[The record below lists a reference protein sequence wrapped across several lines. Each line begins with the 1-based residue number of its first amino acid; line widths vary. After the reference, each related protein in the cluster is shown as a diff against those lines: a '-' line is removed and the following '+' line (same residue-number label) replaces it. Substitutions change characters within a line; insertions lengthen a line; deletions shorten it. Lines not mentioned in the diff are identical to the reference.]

1 MARPRKRVPVTEAD
15 RARLEALLRAGNT
28 PQKIVDRVRIVL
40 LVGTGIDVE
49 EIAERTGF
57 SRNAVYRWR
66 HRYETQGVDGLQ
78 DEQRPGRPVELPE
91 KKAREILRRT
101 VHEIPQRQLTGASV

>member
-1 MARPRKRVPVTEAD
+1 MARPRKRVTVTEAD
-15 RARLEALLRAGNT
+15 RVRLEALLRAGNT

-49 EIAERTGF
+49 EIAEQTGF

-66 HRYETQGVDGLQ
+66 HRYETRG
-78 DEQRPGRPVELPE
+78 
-91 KKAREILRRT
+91 
-101 VHEIPQRQLTGASV
+101 LTGCRMSSAPVGRSNSPRRRCVRS